1 MSFLAMMVLISAA
14 LALAT
19 IVIAAWLGRRWGV
32 VVLGAALAA
41 IAGVY
46 AGFALVDGRGTAMA
60 IQVPVMFAF
69 IAIAAI
75 GVGRAPRLVAWGY
88 ILHAVWDG
96 AHHLGWVPTHAR
108 DWYPAACFVYDAM
121 VGLFL
126 LWWLARPA
134 AATPPGT
141 AAVAT

>member
-1 MSFLAMMVLISAA
+1 MSFLTQMVLISAA
-14 LALAT
+14 MALAT
-19 IVIAAWLGRRWGV
+19 IGLAAWLGRRWGV
-32 VVLGAALAA
+32 TVLGVALAA

-46 AGFALVDGRGTAMA
+46 VGFALIDGRGGQSAL
-60 IQVPVMFAF
+60 QVPVMFAF

-75 GVGRAPRLVAWGY
+75 GIGRAPLLVAWGY
-88 ILHAVWDG
+88 ILHALWDG
-96 AHHLGWVPTHAR
+96 AHHLGWITTHAL

-134 AATPPGT
+134 QATAPVAAQD
-141 AAVAT
+141 

>member
-1 MSFLAMMVLISAA
+1 MSYLTLMVLISAA

-19 IVIAAWLGRRWGV
+19 MGLAVWLGRRWGV
-32 VVLGAALAA
+32 TVLGAALAA

-46 AGFALVDGRGTAMA
+46 VGFALVDGRSEA
-60 IQVPVMFAF
+60 IAVQVPVMFAF

-75 GVGRAPRLVAWGY
+75 GVGRAPRAVAWGY
-88 ILHAVWDG
+88 ILHALWDA
-96 AHHLGWVPTHAR
+96 AHHPGWIATHAL
-108 DWYPAACFVYDAM
+108 DWYPAACFVYDAL

-134 AATPPGT
+134 PAAAP
-141 AAVAT
+141 AAAQD